1 MQVVLTQNV
10 PSLGHKGDVKNVK
23 DGYFQNFLCPRK
35 MAMPA
40 TPSALKQAEETR
52 KREVVTHEHIREQA
66 QELKEKID
74 IAKVTLKAKAK
85 GDKLYGSI
93 TEREIINALE
103 KKLNIRLQKEHL
115 LLSEHIKTVGAYEI
129 PVKLAEGIEA
139 RFMLEV
145 KNE

>member
-10 PSLGHKGDVKNVK
+10 PTLGHKGDVKNVK
-23 DGYFQNFLCPRK
+23 DGYFQNFLLPRK
-35 MAMPA
+35 MAMLA
-40 TPSALKQAEETR
+40 TPSAVKQSEEVR
-52 KREVVTHEHIREQA
+52 KREIVAHERIREQA
-66 QELKEKID
+66 QELKGKID

-103 KKLNIRLQKEHL
+103 KKLNVRLQKEHL
-115 LLSEHIKTVGAYEI
+115 LLSEHIKAVGSYEI
-129 PVKLAEGIEA
+129 PVRLAEGVEA

-145 KNE
+145 KSE